1 MTTVKYYPEEHR
13 IEIKGHADFAPAGQ
27 DIVCAGV
34 STLMRTLIESV
45 DDPDLFPM
53 FYMNNANDAEVR
65 VQCYPSEEKE
75 DICKAIF
82 DTVFNGYQA
91 LAQSYPDHVKAIG
104 G

>member
-1 MTTVKYYPEEHR
+1 
-13 IEIKGHADFAPAGQ
+13 
-27 DIVCAGV
+27 
-34 STLMRTLIESV
+34 
-45 DDPDLFPM
+45 M